1 MKLGIRVRKKEKLD
15 FLEEL
20 FFVIKSRDK
29 DKKKNSYT
37 NLLLKEGKNKIAQK
51 VGEESI
57 ELLLEYINGSKKRT
71 IEEASD
77 LIYHLLVL
85 LYSKKISII
94 DIKKELAKRKNVR
107 R

>member
-1 MKLGIRVRKKEKLD
+1 VRKKEKLD

-20 FFVIKSRDK
+20 FSVIKSRDK
-29 DKKKNSYT
+29 DKKKSSYT

-85 LYSKKISII
+85 LYSKKISIN
-94 DIKKELAKRKNVR
+94 DIKKELAERKNVR